1 MMKNIAIVV
10 KPHAEEVADITIQI
24 CDYLKSEG
32 KNVLLEERTASVLGY
47 SDFTTHNEIKN
58 NADLLIV
65 LGGDGTLISSNRII
79 SGANIPIL
87 GVNLGRLGFLT
98 ETKVEEALD
107 TVKKVLSGNYKFD
120 NRMKLISDIFYDEE
134 KVFTTEVLN
143 DIVINKGALARI
155 IDIEVHIDNQYVNT
169 YRADGLIISTP
180 TGSTAYTLAAGG
192 PIVYPTLN
200 SIILTPICPHS
211 LTHRPIVIHDDSEIK
226 IRILNDDEKVFI
238 TYDGQI
244 GRKMSLKEEIFIYK
258 SPQPVKLIVSQKRN
272 YFALLKEKLGWGS
285 T

>member
-1 MMKNIAIVV
+1 MKNIAIVV

-47 SDFTTHNEIKN
+47 SDFTAHNEIKN

-134 KVFTTEVLN
+134 KVFSTEVLN

-192 PIVYPTLN
+192 PLVYPTLN

-244 GRKMSLKEEIFIYK
+244 GRKMSLKEEIIIYK
-258 SPQPVKLIVSQKRN
+258 SAQPVKLIVSQKRN

>member
-1 MMKNIAIVV
+1 MNNIAIVV
-10 KPHAEEVADITIQI
+10 KPHAEKVADITKTI
-24 CDYLKSEG
+24 CDYLTSVG

-47 SDFTTHNEIKN
+47 DHFASHDEIKN
-58 NADLLIV
+58 KADLLIV

-79 SGANIPIL
+79 SGKNIPIL
-87 GVNLGRLGFLT
+87 GINLGRLGFLT
-98 ETKVEEALD
+98 ETKVDEAMD
-107 TVKKVLSGNYKFD
+107 TVKKVLSGKYKYD
-120 NRMKLISDIFYDEE
+120 NRMKLYSEIFNNGE
-134 KVFTTEVLN
+134 KVFETEVIN

-155 IDIEVHIDNQYVNT
+155 IDIEVSIDGQFVNI

-192 PIVYPTLN
+192 PIIYPTLN
-200 SIILTPICPHS
+200 SIIITPICPHS

-226 IRILNDDEKVFI
+226 VRVINNDEKVFI

-244 GRKMSLKEEIFIYK
+244 GRKMSLNEEIYIRK
-258 SPQPVKLIVSQKRN
+258 SHQPVKLIVSQKRN

-285 T
+285 I

>member
-1 MMKNIAIVV
+1 MKNIAIVV

-24 CDYLKSEG
+24 CDYLKSAG

-47 SDFTTHNEIKN
+47 SDFTTHDEIKN
-58 NADLLIV
+58 KADLLIV

-134 KVFTTEVLN
+134 KVFSTEVLN

-244 GRKMSLKEEIFIYK
+244 GRKMSLKEEIHIYK
-258 SPQPVKLIVSQKRN
+258 SAQPVKLIVSQKRN

>member
-47 SDFTTHNEIKN
+47 SDFTAHDEIKN

-107 TVKKVLSGNYKFD
+107 TVKKVLSGNYRFD

-134 KVFTTEVLN
+134 KVFGIEVLN

>member
-1 MMKNIAIVV
+1 MIKNIAIVV

-24 CDYLKSEG
+24 CDYLESAG

-47 SDFTTHNEIKN
+47 SDFTTHDEIKN
-58 NADLLIV
+58 KADLLIV

-134 KVFTTEVLN
+134 KVFSTEVLN

-155 IDIEVHIDNQYVNT
+155 IDIDVHIDNQYVNT

-258 SPQPVKLIVSQKRN
+258 SAQPVKLIVSQKRN

>member
-1 MMKNIAIVV
+1 MKNIAIVV

-47 SDFTTHNEIKN
+47 SDFTTHNEIKD

>member
-47 SDFTTHNEIKN
+47 SDFTSHTEIKN
-58 NADLLIV
+58 SADLLIV

-98 ETKVEEALD
+98 ETKAEEALD

-134 KVFTTEVLN
+134 KVFSTEVLN

-155 IDIEVHIDNQYVNT
+155 IDIEVYIDNQYVNT

-226 IRILNDDEKVFI
+226 IRIMNDDEKVFI

>member
-1 MMKNIAIVV
+1 MKNIAIVV

-47 SDFTTHNEIKN
+47 SDFTAHDEIKN

-107 TVKKVLSGNYKFD
+107 TVKKVLSGNYRFD

-134 KVFTTEVLN
+134 KVFGIEVLN

>member
-1 MMKNIAIVV
+1 MKNIAIVV

>member
-1 MMKNIAIVV
+1 MNNIAIVV
-10 KPHAEEVADITIQI
+10 KPHAEKVADITKTI
-24 CDYLKSEG
+24 CDYLTSVG

-47 SDFTTHNEIKN
+47 DHFASHDEIKN
-58 NADLLIV
+58 KADLLIV

-79 SGANIPIL
+79 SGKNIPIL
-87 GVNLGRLGFLT
+87 GINLGRLGFLT
-98 ETKVEEALD
+98 ETKVDEAMD
-107 TVKKVLSGNYKFD
+107 TVKKVLSGKYKYD
-120 NRMKLISDIFYDEE
+120 NRMKLYSEIFNNGE
-134 KVFTTEVLN
+134 KVFETEVIN

-155 IDIEVHIDNQYVNT
+155 IDIEVSIDGQFVNI

-192 PIVYPTLN
+192 AIIYPTLN
-200 SIILTPICPHS
+200 SIIITPICPHS

-226 IRILNDDEKVFI
+226 VRVINNDEKVFI

-244 GRKMSLKEEIFIYK
+244 GRKMSLNEEIYIRK
-258 SPQPVKLIVSQKRN
+258 SHQPVKLIVSQKRN

-285 T
+285 I

>member
-47 SDFTTHNEIKN
+47 SDFTTHNEIKD

>member
-1 MMKNIAIVV
+1 MKNIAIVV
-10 KPHAEEVADITIQI
+10 KPHAEEVAGITIKI
-24 CDYLKSEG
+24 CDYLKSQG
-32 KNVLLEERTASVLGY
+32 KNVLLEERTASALGY
-47 SDFTTHNEIKN
+47 SDFNSHEEIKN
-58 NADLLIV
+58 SADLLIV

-87 GVNLGRLGFLT
+87 GINLGRLGFLT
-98 ETKVEEALD
+98 ETKVDEALD

-120 NRMKLISDIFYDEE
+120 NRMKLVSDIFLDKE
-134 KVFTTEVLN
+134 KVFSTEVLN

-155 IDIEVHIDNQYVNT
+155 IDIEVFIDNQYVNT

-226 IRILNDDEKVFI
+226 IRIMNDDAKVFI

-244 GRKMSLKEEIFIYK
+244 GRKMSLQEDIFIRK